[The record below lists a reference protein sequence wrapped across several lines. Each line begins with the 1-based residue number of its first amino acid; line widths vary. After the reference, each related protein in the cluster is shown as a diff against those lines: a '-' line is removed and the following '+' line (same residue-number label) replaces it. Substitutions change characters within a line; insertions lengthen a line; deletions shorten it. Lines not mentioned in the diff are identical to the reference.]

1 MADERVPELV
11 ADLEDQMAACLSS
24 ELPTL
29 DRSKAREVSKKVA
42 RFITSNWGGQLIYI
56 PKNLLGQ
63 ISERDL
69 QIYRDFD
76 GRNHAALSRKYN
88 LTVQQVY
95 RIVKE
100 VGSRERAKNQAD
112 LFS

>member
-11 ADLEDQMAACLSS
+11 ADLEDQTAACLMG
-24 ELPTL
+24 ELKL
-29 DRSKAREVSKKVA
+29 ERSKAAAVAKKVA
-42 RFITSNWGGQLIYI
+42 RHITQNWGGQIIYI

-63 ISERDL
+63 ISERDI
-69 QIYRDFD
+69 QIYREFN
-76 GRNHAALSRKYN
+76 GKNHAQLSRKYN

-100 VGSRERAKNQAD
+100 IGIRERAKNQGD
-112 LFS
+112 LFG

>member
-11 ADLEDQMAACLSS
+11 ADLEDQTAACLMV
-24 ELPTL
+24 ELKI
-29 DRSKAREVSKKVA
+29 DRRQAASVAKKVA
-42 RFITSNWGGQLIYI
+42 RHITGNWGGQLIYI

-63 ISERDL
+63 ISERDEQL
-69 QIYRDFD
+69 YKEFD
-76 GRNHAALSRKYN
+76 GRNHAQLSRKYN

-100 VGSRERAKNQAD
+100 VGMRERAKNQAD
-112 LFS
+112 LFG